1 MGDIYIGLISGT
13 SMDGIDAAL
22 VNIEESSL
30 DVLQTHQHDYPAELR
45 RRLSAAK
52 LDASIRSFDD
62 VADLH
67 QQVGE
72 CFRDA
77 ANELL
82 RIAGHD
88 KSAVTAIGSH
98 GQTIRHEPN
107 IDDPYSLQIGDA
119 NIIASGTGITT
130 IADFRSADIASGGQ
144 GAPLAPAFHEW
155 LFDKDTSTRVV
166 LNLGG
171 IANITI
177 LHGGSAPVTGFDTGP
192 ASTLMDA
199 WIARH
204 RNEPFDRDGLWAA
217 QGSVNADLLAKL
229 LADSYFAAPPPK
241 STGFE
246 YFNLEWLDA
255 AGVAA
260 YDPVDVQ
267 ATLSEL
273 TAVSVA
279 EAVTEHA
286 RGTSDLF
293 VCGGGVH
300 NSELMRRLGA
310 ALNGTQVRSTASVGL
325 DPDWVEAAAFAWL
338 AMRSTN
344 GLPGNLPSVTG
355 ASRSV
360 VLGSI
365 FSVAR

>member
-22 VNIEESSL
+22 VNFEDSSL
-30 DVLQTHQHDYPAELR
+30 DVIQTHQHDYPVELQHQ
-45 RRLSAAK
+45 LSAVK
-52 LDASIRSFDD
+52 LDATIRTYDD
-62 VADLH
+62 VSDLH
-67 QQVGE
+67 RQVGE

-77 ANELL
+77 ANALL
-82 RIAGHD
+82 AVAGID
-88 KSAVTAIGSH
+88 RSTVAAIGSH
-98 GQTIRHEPN
+98 GQTVRHEPN
-107 IDDPYSLQIGDA
+107 IENPYSLQIGDA
-119 NIIASGTGITT
+119 NIIAAGTGITT
-130 IADFRSADIASGGQ
+130 IADFRSADIALGGQ

-155 LFDKDTSTRVV
+155 LFSDPDSTRVV

-171 IANITI
+171 IANITV
-177 LHGGSAPVTGFDTGP
+177 LHGDGAATTGFDTGP
-192 ASTLMDA
+192 ANTLLDA

-204 RNEPFDRDGLWAA
+204 RSEPFDRDGQWAG
-217 QGSVNADLLAKL
+217 QGSVNDDLLATL
-229 LADSYFAAPPPK
+229 LADAYFAMPPPK

-267 ATLSEL
+267 ATLG
-273 TAVSVA
+273 
-279 EAVTEHA
+279 AVTAATVAQAIQEHA
-286 RGTSDLF
+286 PGTSDLF

-310 ALNGTQVRSTASVGL
+310 ALPGTHVSSTASVGL

-338 AMRSTN
+338 AMRTTM
-344 GLPGNLPSVTG
+344 GLSGNLPSVTG
-355 ASRSV
+355 AKHST
-360 VLGSI
+360 VLGST
-365 FSVAR
+365 FNVGH